1 LAELSQRIV
10 ALFSTFSP
18 REGRESVLL
27 SDRRHRDA
35 LLRARRSLGHFLTEA
50 QTGTSFEFLAIDLR
64 EALQALGEITGE
76 TTPEEILDRI
86 FSRFCIGK

>member
-1 LAELSQRIV
+1 LTLRIT
-10 ALFSTFSP
+10 ALFSTATS
-18 REGRESVLL
+18 REGQESVLL

-35 LLRARRSLGHFLTEA
+35 LLRARRSLGHFCSEA
-50 QTGTSFEFLAIDLR
+50 HAATPLEFLAIDLR

-76 TTPEEILDRI
+76 TTPDEILDRI